1 MNSIFVDAMA
11 EDNNNEV
18 IDKLNQMERKLDAMT
33 KNHPINRTDSEP
45 QDATQDARDADTD

>member
-1 MNSIFVDAMA
+1 MA